1 MASINDD
8 DLREEKK
15 MSISIDQHRPSRT
28 DATNGSQLKNKILST
43 KKKNIETEEQ
53 QLTTTNEG
61 WEEKIAWLN
70 Q

>member
-1 MASINDD
+1 LASINDD

-28 DATNGSQLKNKILST
+28 AATNGSLLKNKIRST
-43 KKKNIETEEQ
+43 KKKNIETEDQ